1 MSAFGSAL
9 SKSITPLTAM
19 AVVRDEFCGPPVV
32 LRPNATFVLVT
43 SNTKISLK
51 CRHAAVDA
59 LMRTNRALNRRAV
72 GLSCTGSAGFGVAAG
87 DGVLKV
93 SVVTDCDD
101 VMLAALTTEPFAP
114 ISWTVPPNV
123 TMRAARVPESCLL
136 TKYTCG

>member
-51 CRHAAVDA
+51 CRHAAVD
-59 LMRTNRALNRRAV
+59 
-72 GLSCTGSAGFGVAAG
+72 
-87 DGVLKV
+87 VLKV